1 MSIFAKIGKI
11 AKKLLQTGF
20 LYVFGSSVINK
31 IINFL
36 SSIILVRIL
45 SKTEYGIFAYAWN
58 IYSLLI
64 LLEGMGMASAI
75 LQLSSENTNDRTKVK
90 SVFQYGL
97 KFGTIVNFFLMVL
110 MIVIGLFVPFEIKGA
125 GTLLVLLGALP
136 ALQFLVNSIL
146 NTIRSVKLNKTF
158 GALTT
163 TNTVLTF
170 CMCVIGAYIFR
181 EKGLVFGYYVS
192 NTLTVI
198 LCINVF
204 RKNFKSATPLDNTDK
219 KAMRS
224 IAFISM
230 CNTALAQLL
239 YLADVFVLGIVIPEE
254 TVIASYKVATVI
266 PTALSFIPGV
276 LVTYLYPYFAE
287 HRNDPEW
294 CLKTSKT
301 VFFGMGILN
310 AIISATLFIFG
321 ELIIKIFFGAQY
333 LDALPIFRILAINYF
348 FSGTF
353 RTLAGN
359 LLITQ
364 RKLKFNLFVGILTGS
379 VNVIADVFFIQW
391 WGSMGAAYATVLV
404 VLISSIL
411 STSYLFY
418 TLNEK
423 LKTGES

>member
-1 MSIFAKIGKI
+1 MGIFDKISKI
-11 AKKLLQTGF
+11 SKKLIQTGF

-36 SSIILVRIL
+36 SSIVLVRIL

-64 LLEGMGMASAI
+64 LLEGMGMASAV
-75 LQLSSENTNDRTKVK
+75 LQLSSENTNDRAKVK
-90 SVFQYGL
+90 GVFTYGA
-97 KFGTIVNFFLMVL
+97 KFGTIINLILAVL
-110 MIVIGLFVPFEIKGA
+110 MIFVGIFVPFKIEGA
-125 GTLLVLLGALP
+125 GNILVLLAALP
-136 ALQFLVNSIL
+136 ALQFTVTAIL
-146 NTIRSVKLNKTF
+146 NTIRSVKLNKNF

-170 CMCVIGAYIFR
+170 CMCVLGAYIFR
-181 EKGLVFGYYVS
+181 EKGMVLGYYVS
-192 NTLTVI
+192 NTITVI
-198 LCINVF
+198 LCIGVF
-204 RKNFKSATPLDNTDK
+204 KKNFKSETPIDNTDK

-239 YLADVFVLGIVIPEE
+239 YLADVFVLGIVVPQE

-287 HRNDPEW
+287 HRNDPAW
-294 CLKTSKT
+294 CLKTCKT
-301 VFFGMGILN
+301 VFIGMGILN
-310 AIISATLFIFG
+310 AIISATLVIFG

-353 RTLAGN
+353 RVLAGN

-379 VNVIADVFFIQW
+379 INVVADVFFIQW
-391 WGSMGAAYATVLV
+391 WGSMGAACATVLV
-404 VLISSIL
+404 VLVSSIL
-411 STSYLFY
+411 SVSYLFY
-418 TLNEK
+418 TLNKK
-423 LKTGES
+423 LKTGEN